1 LVSHGVCRDAGWRD
15 LVLLNWSVNPALLA
29 SHVTAGTDLDV
40 AALAGKPDSGVNGER
55 SGVEVFS
62 VPLW

>member
-1 LVSHGVCRDAGWRD
+1 M
-15 LVLLNWSVNPALLA
+15 LLNRRVDSALLA

-40 AALAGKPDSGVNGER
+40 AALVGKPDPGVNGER